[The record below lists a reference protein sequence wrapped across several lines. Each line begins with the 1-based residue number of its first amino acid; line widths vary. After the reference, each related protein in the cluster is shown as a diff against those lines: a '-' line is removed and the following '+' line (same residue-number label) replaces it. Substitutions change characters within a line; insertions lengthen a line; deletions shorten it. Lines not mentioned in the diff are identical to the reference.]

1 MVKGLPKLKEAA
13 KVCKVC
19 NVGKQQRGKFPK
31 KSGRRA
37 SEKLELIHGDLCG
50 PITPTSH
57 SGKRDVIFEEGGK
70 WDWNLSA
77 TELKQNALA
86 WGDDEAVT
94 EEFEAEYTDSDV
106 EENEYDKKKELP
118 EAGQSSPE
126 EQTRRER
133 RQPSWMNN
141 YESGEGL
148 SEEEELEQNLAFYI
162 SHDDPVS
169 FDEAVKEEK

>member
-1 MVKGLPKLKEAA
+1 MY
-13 KVCKVC
+13 
-19 NVGKQQRGKFPK
+19 
-31 KSGRRA
+31 
-37 SEKLELIHGDLCG
+37 D
-50 PITPTSH
+50 PITNKIIIS
-57 SGKRDVIFEEGGK
+57 RDVIFEEGGK

-106 EENEYDKKKELP
+106 EESEYDRTKELP
-118 EAGQSSPE
+118 EAGQSSLE

-133 RQPSWMNN
+133 RKPSWMNN
-141 YESGEGL
+141 YGSGEGL
-148 SEEEELEQNLAFYI
+148 SEEEEVEQNLAFYI

-169 FDEAVKEEK
+169 FDEAVKEEKWQEAMKLEIQAIERNQTWELVSLPHQAKKIGVKWVYKTKIK